1 MRDELCRCARLPL
14 VYTTRA
20 TRTRR
25 MKTSRAVLAASAAV
39 CAVVIAQGHPDP
51 TEPAVATP
59 APATTAADT
68 SAWALPKLPP
78 FKLEGVRDWFPEV
91 ARRDGLEG
99 RVLVGFDIAA
109 QGSAKNISVIW
120 SSTRVF
126 ESNAVGM
133 LRTARFSVPS
143 DWMESGGWRRWR
155 LGFVFRLSPSCESD
169 EFAIP
174 VEKVLVTGS
183 RVIGAPVH
191 NYSGSSATVCNEEM
205 ARKRT
210 SGSK

>member
-1 MRDELCRCARLPL
+1 MKSS
-14 VYTTRA
+14 
-20 TRTRR
+20 RTAH
-25 MKTSRAVLAASAAV
+25 AVSAFACV
-39 CAVVIAQGHPDP
+39 VVIAQGRPDP
-51 TEPAVATP
+51 TEPSATTP
-59 APATTAADT
+59 VPATTKLDS
-68 SAWALPKLPP
+68 SAWELPKLPR
-78 FKLEGVRDWFPEV
+78 FKLGQDQDWFPEA

-99 RVLVGFDIAA
+99 RVLVGFDITA

-120 SSTRVF
+120 SSTRLF

-133 LRTARFSVPS
+133 LRTGRFSVPS
-143 DWMESGGWRRWR
+143 DWIESGGWRRWR

-183 RVIGAPVH
+183 RIIGAPVH

-205 ARKRT
+205 ASKRKT
-210 SGSK
+210 K